1 MKLTKISKFA
11 FIPLSTLLIF
21 GCDHPF
27 TSSSSDDDVVEE
39 VVEAD
44 VVAAYPDT
52 DYEWDFSE
60 LDADAL
66 AGDKTLLMSKSSD
79 NIRTL
84 VTGANALGY
93 ALDVEQSA
101 TSGTYGYHYTTMDGT
116 TDPLAATDGVISM
129 EIVFKSDVIT
139 FNSDE
144 GQDLQLLENTDSNTG
159 WKIIVSKS
167 SWVPQFKI
175 YNGSGSTSV
184 SGTTVLESDTWYDI
198 VATYDNS
205 EAKIYV
211 NGVLEG
217 TETITDYIA
226 NTKDGDKV
234 YIGGGSNSSQK
245 NLDGSIDSAAFWL
258 DTLTADEIATRTEE
272 FGFTVTE
279 E

>member
-1 MKLTKISKFA
+1 MKLTKISKFT
-11 FIPLSTLLIF
+11 FVPLSTLLIF

-27 TSSSSDDDVVEE
+27 TSSSSDDNLVVEE
-39 VVEAD
+39 E
-44 VVAAYPDT
+44 VATTSLTA
-52 DYEWDFSE
+52 DYEWDFSDI
-60 LDADAL
+60 DADAIE
-66 AGDKTLLMSKSSD
+66 GDKELLMSKSSD
-79 NIRTL
+79 NVRTL

-93 ALDVEQSA
+93 ALDIQQSD
-101 TSGTYGYHYTTMDGT
+101 TSGSYGYHYTTMDST

-129 EIVFKSDVIT
+129 EIVFKSDDIT
-139 FNSDE
+139 FNSTE
-144 GQDLQLLENTDSNTG
+144 GQDLQLLENTDSDTG
-159 WKIIVSKS
+159 WKVIVSKS
-167 SWVPQFKI
+167 SWKPQFKL

-198 VATYDNS
+198 VATYDNN

-217 TETITDYIA
+217 TETITDYIP

-234 YIGGGSNSSQK
+234 YIGGGSSSSQK

-258 DTLTADEIATRTEE
+258 DTLTADEIATRAEE